1 MTDSKSK
8 SDPKF
13 IDAKEN
19 IPPEFI
25 IEMDYFDKKTQ
36 TKKVQKFIRFGG
48 LQYLMD
54 LKGEYRVQTQTTRS
68 TSEEVRYEAKVYM
81 IPSDAYLAEKGI
93 TKDNPCIS
101 LLLEP
106 TVMHAVAS
114 KDNTSAMM
122 HKFIDSLGETRAIA
136 RAFRIASGC
145 PYTAVD
151 ELDKRDLKN
160 MADDMDISVESLED
174 IINKEQ
180 LATIQKKDIPVGN
193 MTRNDMII
201 HIKAAMRRNKGVN
214 EYVKSFLDSHN
225 AMIVENLSDADIKVI
240 HDQSV
245 KLEGGA

>member
-1 MTDSKSK
+1 MAESKSK
-8 SDPKF
+8 SEPKF
-13 IDAKEN
+13 TDAKDN

-25 IEMDYFDKKTQ
+25 IELPFFDKKTQ
-36 TKKVQKFIRFGG
+36 TNKVQKLIRFGG

-68 TSEEVRYEAKVYM
+68 TSEEIRYEAKVFV

-93 TKDNPCIS
+93 SKDNPCLS

-106 TVMHAVAS
+106 VIMHAVAS

-122 HKFIDSLGETRAIA
+122 HKFLDSLGETRAVA

-151 ELDKRDLKN
+151 ELDRNDLKK
-160 MADDMDISVESLED
+160 MAAESDISVESLED
-174 IINKEQ
+174 MINKEQ
-180 LATIQKKDIPVGN
+180 LETIKKTVPVGA
-193 MTRNDMII
+193 MSRNDMII
-201 HIKAAMRRNKGVN
+201 HIKNAMKRHKGVN
-214 EYVKSFLDSHN
+214 EFVKKYLDDHN
-225 AMIVENLSDADIKVI
+225 AMIVENLSDADIKDL
-240 HDQSV
+240 HDKSV